1 LCVSSEVL
9 GFENLIPYLFGVS
22 LIPITYLFA
31 KEITHK
37 RLVGIITI
45 LILVTSGNFYLFNSV
60 TYEQSWVVFL
70 FISLYLIL
78 RGNISANL
86 FYFLS
91 IISKPLALLYLP
103 LILYFILQTKIKAK
117 VQFIASLITLIVCL
131 IFAFSGSQIITGGG
145 EIEVNKEEFEY
156 GLLMWFYLLDS
167 SWLVAVSIPLVII
180 KLITNRRDSTSRIL
194 LIFILGIIST
204 VPAIEGFT
212 TQINHAYR
220 FVPLVI
226 FVGTAIGFII
236 TNWIDKQ
243 VLRIDTVKE

>member
-1 LCVSSEVL
+1 
-9 GFENLIPYLFGVS
+9 
-22 LIPITYLFA
+22 
-31 KEITHK
+31 
-37 RLVGIITI
+37 
-45 LILVTSGNFYLFNSV
+45 
-60 TYEQSWVVFL
+60 VFL
-70 FISLYLIL
+70 FLSFYLIL
-78 RGNISANL
+78 RGRLSASV

-91 IISKPLALLYLP
+91 IISKPLPLLYLP
-103 LILYFILQTKIKAK
+103 MILFFIIETKTK
-117 VQFIASLITLIVCL
+117 VKDQIIVFLIVLAICL
-131 IFAFSGSQIITGGG
+131 MFSWSGSQVITGGG